1 MLNDGLKGLICTDA
15 NIKQGVRVY
24 YDPIKRKVV
33 VSQWYED
40 VAIANQLDFP
50 LHEFLERVG
59 ISDTIIQERRFHHH
73 HVATHVLFTTSH
85 RRHAMSIALK
95 PGQSVP
101 VNIAFQDV
109 NNVLAP
115 CTSVTIASSDAAFLT
130 VAVPPLEGAV
140 ETVDVSVVAVAP
152 GAANLTVTGVAS
164 DGMIVAGT
172 LEFEVA
178 ALPATQVVFTPGTP
192 TP

>member
-1 MLNDGLKGLICTDA
+1 MSKGHYVCTDPSLK
-15 NIKQGVRVY
+15 NGVRIEY
-24 YDPIKRKVV
+24 RDGKVV
-33 VSQWYED
+33 IYQWYEKT
-40 VAIANQLDFP
+40 IAMNRQEVSLI
-50 LHEFLERVG
+50 EFLDELG

-109 NNVLAP
+109 NNALAP
-115 CTSVTIASSDAAFLT
+115 CTSVAISSSSASLT
-130 VAVPPLEGAV
+130 VTVPALEGAV
-140 ETVDVSVVAVAP
+140 ETVDVNVLAVSP
-152 GAANLTVTGVAS
+152 GTASLDVTGVAS
-164 DGMIVAGT
+164 DGSTVTGS

>member
-1 MLNDGLKGLICTDA
+1 MSKGHYVCTDPSRK
-15 NIKQGVRVY
+15 NGVRIEY
-24 YDPIKRKVV
+24 RDGKVV
-33 VSQWYED
+33 IYQWYEKT
-40 VAIANQLDFP
+40 IAMNRQEVSLI
-50 LHEFLERVG
+50 EFLDELG
-59 ISDTIIQERRFHHH
+59 ISDTIIKERRFHHH

-164 DGMIVAGT
+164 DGMIVAGI

>member
-1 MLNDGLKGLICTDA
+1 
-15 NIKQGVRVY
+15 
-24 YDPIKRKVV
+24 
-33 VSQWYED
+33 
-40 VAIANQLDFP
+40 
-50 LHEFLERVG
+50 
-59 ISDTIIQERRFHHH
+59 
-73 HVATHVLFTTSH
+73 
-85 RRHAMSIALK
+85 MSIALK

-152 GAANLTVTGVAS
+152 GTASLDVTGVAS
-164 DGMIVAGT
+164 DGSTVTGS